1 MMYVAYILIMQIIA
15 RFIDLLYI
23 LPGPKKYYLFGRC
36 ILRSSGG
43 LLFIVPIV
51 VRYCMLWYVL
61 LLLVV

>member
-23 LPGPKKYYLFGRC
+23 LPGPTKKYLVGI

-43 LLFIVPIV
+43 LLFIVF
-51 VRYCMLWYVL
+51 
-61 LLLVV
+61 